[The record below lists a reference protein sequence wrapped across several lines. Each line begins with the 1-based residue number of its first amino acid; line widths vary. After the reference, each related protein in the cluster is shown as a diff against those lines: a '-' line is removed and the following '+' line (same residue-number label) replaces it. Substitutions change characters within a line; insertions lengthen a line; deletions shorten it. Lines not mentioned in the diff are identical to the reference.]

1 MKAESEKFEYILGL
15 DLGVASVGW
24 AVVPCD
30 LTKISVETLKMGSR
44 VFKAGSTID
53 KTGKVKSP
61 NEARRM
67 ARGARRNNWRQR
79 RRIVKL
85 FNILQ
90 KEGLLP
96 PKACH
101 SPMKRQIFFNELD
114 ADLKRRY
121 FPNADHVTA
130 QTFLYKLRA
139 MALYQELDLDAVGR
153 IFYMLSQ
160 RRGFLS
166 NKKTDLNLSDTESEA
181 NSGSGKARSKKSKVK
196 KEETGEA
203 DLGKVKGDIKK
214 IDDAMK
220 ETGSATIGEYFSTLN
235 PEEIDSRIRTR
246 YTSRQQ
252 YKDEFE
258 LIWKKQ
264 REFRPDVY
272 TGSLHKRIARCIYSQ
287 RRLKSQK
294 SLVAKCELE
303 PQRRCIVKGDPL
315 FQEFRYWQK
324 VLDLRVFDPDFE
336 RARRLTP
343 EERKK
348 LLAVLENSE
357 KMEFDKIR
365 EALGF
370 PKRDGKNWKFNLEL
384 DSKGADRFIL
394 GNRTRTKIRKTLEKT
409 GAPQL
414 PDEDIDRIASEI
426 LFYDLSSALAVK
438 IQQLYPAF
446 SEETSKKIADIS
458 LEPDYANL
466 SRKAI
471 KKILR
476 YMQDNLMTD
485 EELDYEKARSAIYR
499 RKATETVDDIL
510 KPVAKALG
518 DIRNPTVVRT
528 LTEMRKVVNAII
540 RRYGKPELIR
550 VELARELKKGSKAR
564 EEIFEAN
571 KKNEK
576 ERKDA
581 ESAIRDLL
589 QDKGYP
595 VTGRDILKYRL
606 AEECN
611 WRCPYTGDRITPHQ
625 LFGPD
630 ANFNIEHIIPISI
643 SLDDSFANKTLCA
656 ARVNQQV
663 KRNQTP
669 FECFGDKPEW
679 ADVLGRVEDFK
690 GKFKNRKLA
699 LFKLEDFSDYND
711 LPSRL
716 LNDTR
721 YISRLA
727 REYLG
732 TLYGADSDGVDSAG
746 TTRVQIALG
755 ATTSWLRNALDL
767 NTILPKFNNEDGGQ
781 EGLEKTGDVRKKNR
795 DDYRHHAVDALVIA
809 LTDANIIKYMSHYA
823 SECYDHRGRF
833 LPRYFKYLTNE
844 CPYFRAIVKE
854 VVDGIVVSHRVSRK
868 VSGAMHKETI
878 YGKIS
883 AVNNAHFHVVRK
895 PLSKLTKED
904 IPNICDRQIRNTV
917 ESKLEALDNGL
928 DKLRKIFASEPL
940 FIDSDSFSQ
949 RKVPIKSVRV
959 KVSGNAKRI
968 GKSAHRRYVKTGDN
982 HHMEIY
988 AVLDDQGNEKR
999 WETRVVSLLEAYRRV
1014 SRKEPVIQREFG
1026 PKTRFICSLSLNE
1039 AVKLNDGRIYRVIGI
1054 AEDELTL
1061 GLNYDARSRDEARK
1075 GNRLRLGTLQK
1086 RGVVKLYVSILGGK
1100 PRRSKD

>member
-1 MKAESEKFEYILGL
+1 MKYILGL

-30 LTKISVETLKMGSR
+30 LSDISKDTLKMGAR
-44 VFKAGSTID
+44 VFKAGSVLE
-53 KTGKVKSP
+53 KGKVKSP
-61 NEARRM
+61 NEARRR
-67 ARGARRNNWRQR
+67 ARGGRRNNWRHSR
-79 RRIVKL
+79 RVVKL

-90 KEGLLP
+90 KNGLLP
-96 PKACH
+96 SESCH
-101 SPMKRQIFFNELD
+101 SPKKRQTFFNELD
-114 ADLKRRY
+114 ADLRSRY
-121 FPNADHVTA
+121 FPAADHVTA

-166 NKKTDLNLSDTESEA
+166 NKKTDLNLNETESEA
-181 NSGSGKARSKKSKVK
+181 KSGSGKARSKKSKVK

-214 IDDAMK
+214 LDDAMK
-220 ETGSATIGEYFSTLN
+220 ETDSATIGEYFSKLN

-264 REFRPDVY
+264 REFRPDVF

-294 SLVAKCELE
+294 SLIAKCELE

-438 IQQLYPAF
+438 LQQLYPAF

-476 YMQDNLMTD
+476 YMQDKLMTD
-485 EELDYEKARSAIYR
+485 EELDYEKARSVIYN

-540 RRYGKPELIR
+540 RSEGGKPDYIR
-550 VELARELKKGSKAR
+550 VELARELKNGSKAR

-581 ESAIRDLL
+581 EIAIRDLL

-611 WRCPYTGDRITPHQ
+611 WRCPYTGDHIDPHQ

-669 FECFGDKPEW
+669 FRCFGDKPEW
-679 ADVLGRVEDFK
+679 ADILCRVEDFK
-690 GKFKNRKLA
+690 GKFKNRKLT

-767 NTILPKFNNEDGGQ
+767 NTILPKFNNEDGSQ

-809 LTDANIIKYMSHYA
+809 LTDANIIKYMSQCA

-844 CPYFRAIVKE
+844 CPHFRAIVKE

-868 VSGAMHKETI
+868 VSGSLHQDTYYAKYRDI
-878 YGKIS
+878 NDRVIR
-883 AVNNAHFHVVRK
+883 VVRK
-895 PLSKLTKED
+895 PISDLKKD
-904 IPNICDRQIRNTV
+904 NIPNICDRRIRDIV
-917 ESKLEALDNGL
+917 QSKFEELDCNLE
-928 DKLRKIFASEPL
+928 KLKKEYAINPPRIVT
-940 FIDSDSFSQ
+940 DSYP
-949 RKVPIKSVRV
+949 RREIMIKSVRV
-959 KVSGNAKRI
+959 KVSCNTKRI
-968 GKSAHRRYVKTGDN
+968 GGSSHRRHVKTEKN

-988 AVLDDQGNEKR
+988 AILDNAKNETK
-999 WETRVVSLLEAYRRV
+999 WETKIVSLLEAYRRV

-1026 PKTRFICSLSLNE
+1026 PNTRFICSLSLNE
-1039 AVKLNDGRIYRVIGI
+1039 TVQLNDGRIYRVIGI

-1075 GNRLRLGTLQK
+1075 GNRLGLGTLQK
-1086 RGVVKLYVSILGGK
+1086 RGLVKLYVDVLGGK
-1100 PRRSKD
+1100 PSRSKD